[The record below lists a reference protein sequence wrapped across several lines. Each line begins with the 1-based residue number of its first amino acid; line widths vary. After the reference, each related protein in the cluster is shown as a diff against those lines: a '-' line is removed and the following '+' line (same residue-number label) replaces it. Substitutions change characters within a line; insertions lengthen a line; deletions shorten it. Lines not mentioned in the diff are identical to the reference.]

1 MKAFEVMG
9 KFDEKGQLLLDKPL
23 EIHALKQV
31 RVIILVPDE
40 TESDSDDTSVI
51 EIKASLKT
59 ALQEAKAG
67 KKIPLEKMWEGIDAE
82 FCTSLDWERLYHLQ
96 LVCSIWQ
103 FLNI

>member
-31 RVIILVPDE
+31 RVIILVSDE
-40 TESDSDDTSVI
+40 TESDSDDTSVM

-67 KKIPLEKMWEGIDAE
+67 KRIPLEKM
-82 FCTSLDWERLYHLQ
+82 
-96 LVCSIWQ
+96 
-103 FLNI
+103 

>member
-40 TESDSDDTSVI
+40 TESDSDDTSVM

-67 KKIPLEKMWEGIDAE
+67 KRIPLEKMWEGIDAE
-82 FCTSLDWERLYHLQ
+82 FCTSLDWERL
-96 LVCSIWQ
+96 
-103 FLNI
+103 

>member
-40 TESDSDDTSVI
+40 TESDSDSDDTSVM
-51 EIKASLKT
+51 EIKEL
-59 ALQEAKAG
+59 
-67 KKIPLEKMWEGIDAE
+67 
-82 FCTSLDWERLYHLQ
+82 
-96 LVCSIWQ
+96 
-103 FLNI
+103 

>member
-40 TESDSDDTSVI
+40 TVSDSDDTSVI
-51 EIKASLKT
+51 EIN
-59 ALQEAKAG
+59 
-67 KKIPLEKMWEGIDAE
+67 
-82 FCTSLDWERLYHLQ
+82 R
-96 LVCSIWQ
+96 
-103 FLNI
+103 

>member
-40 TESDSDDTSVI
+40 TQSDSDDTSVI
-51 EIKASLKT
+51 EIN
-59 ALQEAKAG
+59 
-67 KKIPLEKMWEGIDAE
+67 
-82 FCTSLDWERLYHLQ
+82 R
-96 LVCSIWQ
+96 
-103 FLNI
+103 